1 MGRST
6 RRIRSF
12 QRANKEHG
20 GQANKQHQVAHQT
33 KEQLAKDEDANYN
46 NFNEQHY
53 DKSIDVKK
61 EVQEMWKGIRED
73 TGMTEQQL
81 CESLTKM
88 ADLVGHDLQSF

>member
-1 MGRST
+1 MIFTSQGE
-6 RRIRSF
+6 
-12 QRANKEHG
+12 NKEEAKKHDHSSES
-20 GQANKQHQVAHQT
+20 KSEKSSK

-46 NFNEQHY
+46 NFNEQHC

>member
-1 MGRST
+1 MIFTSQGEK
-6 RRIRSF
+6 
-12 QRANKEHG
+12 KED
-20 GQANKQHQVAHQT
+20 AKKQDHSSESKSEKSSK
-33 KEQLAKDEDANYN
+33 KEQPAKDEDANCN
-46 NFNEQHY
+46 NFNETKQHC

>member
-1 MGRST
+1 MIFTSQGEK
-6 RRIRSF
+6 
-12 QRANKEHG
+12 KED
-20 GQANKQHQVAHQT
+20 AKKQDHSSKSKSEKSSK
-33 KEQLAKDEDANYN
+33 KEQPAKDEDASCD
-46 NFNEQHY
+46 FNEIKQQC

-61 EVQEMWKGIRED
+61 EVQEMWKSIRED